1 MEDFVPFTH
10 TDLVTFGED
19 GAAQEI
25 KDVEITVMAWIC
37 ARFLKCVV
45 PAKVVPMLETS
56 GELFTAATFD
66 DIAFLLLLFEDNF
79 KVWME
84 MAAAKKTTG
93 QAPVSKKV
101 CRRDYKLQKTFKLGN
116 GLSGKEAQK
125 RYVVIRN
132 RVAKYLKTPKKKT
145 ILEKRYLEEV
155 QIHRERETANDLKK
169 RSTTMQCL
177 QIGMT
182 DIILDDMHWE
192 QLVQMGLLGA
202 VVAGSIASSW
212 KGKLGFVAIMC
223 ANY

>member
-37 ARFLKCVV
+37 AQFLKCVV

-56 GELFTAATFD
+56 GKLFTAATFD
-66 DIAFLLLLFEDNF
+66 DIAFLLLVFEDNF

-93 QAPVSKKV
+93 QATVSKKV

-132 RVAKYLKTPKKKT
+132 RVANYIKIPKKRT
-145 ILEKRYLEEV
+145 FLEKGYLEEI
-155 QIHRERETANDLKK
+155 QIHQEWETANALEEKEYYYAVFANWYD
-169 RSTTMQCL
+169 RYN
-177 QIGMT
+177 
-182 DIILDDMHWE
+182 
-192 QLVQMGLLGA
+192 LG
-202 VVAGSIASSW
+202 
-212 KGKLGFVAIMC
+212 
-223 ANY
+223 

>member
-37 ARFLKCVV
+37 ARFLKFVV

-101 CRRDYKLQKTFKLGN
+101 CRSDYKLQKTFKLGN

-155 QIHRERETANDLKK
+155 QIHRERE

-177 QIGMT
+177 QIGVP
-182 DIILDDMHWE
+182 DKILDDMHRE
-192 QLVQMGLLGA
+192 KLVQLGLLGA
-202 VVAGSIASSW
+202 VLEV
-212 KGKLGFVAIMC
+212 
-223 ANY
+223 